1 VVGGDGPAGD
11 LGDLLGGG
19 GFSGWVL
26 VPAAE
31 GGLDAAGADSG
42 PAGRVETGEDGAADA
57 AGQVAVGVGD
67 VAGGGDEVLGGVD
80 GGLVAGPV
88 GVGPGDGLDGVGDGD
103 AQRLVEGEQCPGFL
117 LQAGGVCGAQDPA
130 LEQGVP

>member
-1 VVGGDGPAGD
+1 M
-11 LGDLLGGG
+11 
-19 GFSGWVL
+19 L

-42 PAGRVETGEDGAADA
+42 PAGRVEAGEDGAADA

-67 VAGGGDEVLGGVD
+67 VAGGGDQVLGGID

-88 GVGPGDGLDGVGDGD
+88 GVGPGDGLDCVGDRGP
-103 AQRLVEGEQCPGFL
+103 QCLVEGEEGPGFL
-117 LQAGGVCGAQDPA
+117 PQAAGVAGAQDAA
-130 LEQGVP
+130 LQEGVAEREVGDFDFVG